1 MNSPRTG
8 AFADR
13 ICLVTGGSKGQG
25 RAIARELARGGGHVI
40 VNWFH
45 DIDAARQTVAD
56 ILAEGGSAEHLR
68 ASVAKQDAVEEMFAD
83 VARRHGRLDVL
94 VNNAARGV
102 FEPGHVLT
110 DRDWER
116 AIDTNVHGPRRCCR
130 AAFPLMKDRGG
141 AIVNLGSI
149 GTSVVIDNYSC
160 VAVCKGA
167 LEQLTKYLAVE
178 FGPHGIRVNMASAGM
193 LVSKTVELFPRS
205 EEVLEA
211 TVAGTP
217 LGRLGTVE
225 EHAKLVAFLASPE
238 ASWIT
243 GENVVNDGGIRLG
256 GALIRAGGTW
266 GDAPRPVADVVE
278 PGTSDAPVHRAPA
291 HTSDSAPARTSDSAP
306 ARTSDSAPA
315 RTSDRAAEPTSG
327 PAEDDGAIAVVGMGL
342 VVPGAESPEQ
352 FWELLRAGE
361 PAFSEPGDRYPLDTF
376 WAADPG
382 DRDRTY
388 ARTAGFVRM
397 GRHEDVAPDASLSSS
412 WLRHALG
419 QALPDGSSSRSS
431 LFIGACSDGDQHFEQ
446 AMVVEGYAR
455 MLAEAWP
462 TPAGPD
468 AERLRSLLRER
479 YRLAAGSPENHLPDG
494 VVRNAV
500 RGLLPDTTPV
510 TIVDTACSSSLYAID
525 LGVAALQEGST
536 DLALCGGYFMVTPRF
551 NVLFSKLGG
560 LSRRG
565 AVNAFDGSADGT
577 LFSDGAAVVALRRLG
592 DARRDGQQVLGVLAG
607 FGAAADGRGKAIAA
621 PNRRGQELAIAR
633 AGYGQERAPVWVVGH
648 GTGTRAG
655 DEVELTALNRSA
667 DGREVLCTSNKS
679 LIGHT
684 GWAAGAV
691 SVIHALLALRHGVI
705 PAQRPQPGAAATAE
719 HVTVPTRDTPLPAG
733 PRLVGVSG
741 FGFGGTNGHLLL
753 ADEPGPGESAPAARP
768 AAKDERIV
776 LVAWSAHLPGAP
788 ASADVAARLSEGR
801 APADNAGF
809 PMPYPAPE
817 WKVSRLPAAVSD
829 AIDRTQLMALDVAE
843 RFLAEHGQLWE
854 GREETTGVIA
864 AHYGPTLSWYQSA
877 LRCYADDLLAVAP
890 GELDAGEFT
899 QAAQAAGRVVRAGA
913 PESTPDTQPGL
924 MGNVIASRIANRYN
938 LNGAVQLADAGPDAT
953 AHAVQTAVRHLRGG
967 ALDLALV
974 LSLNGN
980 STDELR
986 TLLGRGPLGEGAFLF
1001 ALARESTAAAAG
1013 WPVLCQVSVATGGAG
1028 ARAPRPLDYL
1038 GANGAC
1044 DLIGELARL
1053 GEKPHVIAAGTS
1065 APGIVL
1071 TPHRPTRSA
1080 PRNER
1085 YVCTYVEEPA
1095 SDAEW
1100 TTAPGPDWLVVVQ
1113 PGCEESV
1120 PAQVRESGAH
1130 VHVLD
1135 ETAPVEA
1142 QFPDAAT
1149 GAGRFSHVRLFAST
1163 GGSAP
1168 GEAVPEGTL
1177 RAHEALFLAAK
1188 SCRDRIDAGGSLGV
1202 HLVDEL
1208 RSGVPHASAGL
1219 FTGIVSSLAWD
1230 LRGARL
1236 AVVIS
1241 SETGGWD
1248 TLNRELAG
1256 YRGYPAVI
1264 HHDGVRLRTKLVP
1277 APLDL
1282 TSNVS
1287 PLRPGS
1293 VVVVTGGARGITAA
1307 CAKELAS
1314 RTPLRLWL
1322 LGSSRLQDVPED
1334 LLHAGDEQLPGLRA
1348 EFLKA
1353 ERARTPGA
1361 SVREV
1366 MARFD
1371 RLLNAR
1377 ESQRN
1382 LRELRALCGEDAV
1395 DYLSCDLTDAEAVRS
1410 AVETIRQVTPN
1421 VDLLVH
1427 GAGLHNGGDISRLTV
1442 DGLRN
1447 IRGVKVDG
1455 YRNLKAAFG
1464 TAQPAQWCN
1473 FGSVAGLVGLPGET
1487 DYAPGNDFLH
1497 GAARQAALVRG
1508 ADERTLIWPIW
1519 AEIGMG
1525 GSELMQGNNERAGI
1539 MAPLAPSEGVRHLA
1553 AELSTPSV
1561 AQPLVAFL
1569 NAKERATFGEQFP
1582 GFVHP
1587 VPERTR
1593 WMLGTPHRITR
1604 GTTQWLLDLGE
1615 RTAGFLVDHT
1625 VNGKPTMHGT
1635 GLATIAAE
1643 AATAV
1648 VPGLPVRTLENL
1660 RFSAFVAPKA
1670 GPGNPYRVTARPDG
1684 PDRVHV
1690 RITSDVVDRRGRVL
1704 RADRQHFAC
1713 DVVLGALPVPPLAR
1727 NVVTDRP
1734 SEDPYYRDD
1743 SAVVLRGVYQ
1753 ASTDGREGP
1762 DGTSSR
1768 WVLVPPTTEADHA
1781 LLENPPVPTVM
1792 LDALARTRLLRTDG
1806 NGVHLVAVPR
1816 FIDRIEFFTTGSDAA
1831 VSKSHPD
1838 GILLIHVDDANV
1850 EEAVN
1855 ADGRV
1860 LIRISGCETFDVG
1873 DTS

>member
-1 MNSPRTG
+1 MNSPRAG

-68 ASVAKQDAVEEMFAD
+68 ASVAKQDAVEEMFAE

-130 AAFPLMKDRGG
+130 AAFPLMKERGG

-238 ASWIT
+238 ASWMT

-266 GDAPRPVADVVE
+266 GDAARPAAALAG
-278 PGTSDAPVHRAPA
+278 PGVPVDSASANAPDRVSEAASGSAPVRASNSVPV
-291 HTSDSAPARTSDSAP
+291 RTSG
-306 ARTSDSAPA
+306 
-315 RTSDRAAEPTSG
+315 RAAGNTPDR
-327 PAEDDGAIAVVGMGL
+327 AEDDGAIAVVGMGL

-352 FWELLRAGE
+352 FWELLRTGE
-361 PAFSEPGDRYPLDTF
+361 PAFSEPGDRYPQDTF
-376 WAADPG
+376 WAGDPG

-412 WLRHALG
+412 WLRHALE
-419 QALPDGSSSRSS
+419 QALPDGPSSRSS

-455 MLAEAWP
+455 LLAENWP
-462 TPAGPD
+462 SPSGPD
-468 AERLRSLLRER
+468 AERLRPVLRER
-479 YRLAAGSPENHLPDG
+479 YRLAAGSPEDHLPDG

-510 TIVDTACSSSLYAID
+510 TVVDTACSSSLYAID
-525 LGVAALQEGST
+525 LGVAALREGST

-560 LSRRG
+560 LSHRG

-577 LFSDGAAVVALRRLG
+577 LFSDGAAVVALRRLA

-633 AGYGQERAPVWVVGH
+633 AGHGRERHPVWVVGH

-655 DEVELTALNRSA
+655 DEVELAALNESA
-667 DGREVLCTSNKS
+667 AGREVLCTSNKS

-691 SVIHALLALRHGVI
+691 SVIHALLALRHDVV

-719 HVTVPTRDTPLPAG
+719 HITVPMRDTPLPAG

-753 ADEPGPGESAPAARP
+753 RDEPGPGESVPAARRP
-768 AAKDERIV
+768 AMDDRIV

-788 ASADVAARLSEGR
+788 ASAEVAARLGDGR
-801 APADNAGF
+801 APADDTGF
-809 PMPYPAPE
+809 PLPYPAPE

-829 AIDRTQLMALDVAE
+829 AVDRTQLMALDVAE
-843 RFLAEHGQLWE
+843 RFLAEHGHLWE
-854 GREETTGVIA
+854 GREETTGVVA

-877 LRCYADDLLAVAP
+877 LRCYADDLLAVTP
-890 GELDAGEFT
+890 GELDPDEYAE
-899 QAAQAAGRVVRAGA
+899 AARAAGRAVRAGT
-913 PESTPDTQPGL
+913 PEFTPDTQPGL
-924 MGNVIASRIANRYN
+924 MGNVIASRIANRHN

-953 AHAVQTAVRHLRGG
+953 AHALQTAVRHLRGG
-967 ALDLALV
+967 TLDLALV

-986 TLLGRGPLGEGAFLF
+986 ALLGRGPLGEGAFLF
-1001 ALARESTAAAAG
+1001 ALARESTAAAAR
-1013 WPVLCQVSVATGGAG
+1013 WPVLCEISVATGGAE
-1028 ARAPRPLDYL
+1028 ARAPRPVDYL

-1053 GEKPHVIAAGTS
+1053 RETPRVVAGGPS

-1071 TPHRPTRSA
+1071 TPHRATRPA

-1095 SDAEW
+1095 PDAEW
-1100 TTAPGPDWLVVVQ
+1100 TTAPGSDWLVVVQ

-1120 PAQVRESGAH
+1120 PARVRESGAH
-1130 VHVLD
+1130 VRVLD
-1135 ETAPVEA
+1135 ESAPVEA

-1208 RSGVPHASAGL
+1208 RSGVPHSSTGL

-1241 SETGGWD
+1241 SEAGGWE

-1256 YRGYPAVI
+1256 YRGYPAVL

-1282 TSNVS
+1282 SSNVS

-1307 CAKELAS
+1307 CAKELAA

-1322 LGSSRLQDVPED
+1322 LGSSRLQDVPDE
-1334 LLHAGDEQLPGLRA
+1334 LLDAGAEQLPGLRA
-1348 EFLKA
+1348 AFLQA

-1361 SVREV
+1361 TVREV

-1395 DYLSCDLTDAEAVRS
+1395 DYLTCDLTDAEAVRS
-1410 AVETIRQVTPN
+1410 TVEAIRQVTPD

-1427 GAGLHNGGDISRLTV
+1427 GAGLHNGGDISRLTI
-1442 DGLRN
+1442 DGLRHV
-1447 IRGVKVDG
+1447 RGVKVDG

-1539 MAPLAPSEGVRHLA
+1539 MAPLAPAEGVRHLA
-1553 AELSTPSV
+1553 TELSTPSV

-1604 GTTQWLLDLGE
+1604 AATQWLLDLGE

-1648 VPGLPVRTLENL
+1648 IPGSPVRTLENL

-1670 GPGNPYRVTARPDG
+1670 GPGNPYRVTARLDG

-1704 RADRQHFAC
+1704 RADREHFAC
-1713 DVVLGALPVPPLAR
+1713 DVVLGSLPVPPPAR
-1727 NVVTDRP
+1727 SVVTDRL
-1734 SEDPYYRDD
+1734 SEDPYYRED
-1743 SAVVLRGVYQ
+1743 SAVVLRGVYR

-1762 DGTSSR
+1762 DGTSSV
-1768 WVLVPPTTEADHA
+1768 WVLVQAGTEADHA

-1816 FIDRIEFFTTGSDAA
+1816 FIDRIEFFTTGSDAT

-1838 GILLIHVDDANV
+1838 GIRLIHVDDANV
-1850 EEAVN
+1850 EEAVS

>member
-1 MNSPRTG
+1 MTRSRAG
-8 AFADR
+8 AFTDR

-45 DIDAARQTVAD
+45 DLDAARQTVAD

-68 ASVAKQDAVEEMFAD
+68 ASVAKQEAVEEMFAD

-130 AAFPLMKDRGG
+130 AAFPLMRERGG

-193 LVSKTVELFPRS
+193 LVSKTVDLFPRS
-205 EEVLEA
+205 EEVLAA

-225 EHAKLVAFLASPE
+225 EHAKLVAFLASPD
-238 ASWIT
+238 ASWMT

-266 GDAPRPVADVVE
+266 GDAVRPSAGIAALS
-278 PGTSDAPVHRAPA
+278 PPTAPKASIHGAA
-291 HTSDSAPARTSDSAP
+291 HTV
-306 ARTSDSAPA
+306 
-315 RTSDRAAEPTSG
+315 DRAD
-327 PAEDDGAIAVVGMGL
+327 DDGAIAVVGMGL

-352 FWELLRAGE
+352 FWELLRSGA
-361 PAFSEPGDRYPLDTF
+361 PAFTEPGDRYPLDTF

-419 QALPDGSSSRSS
+419 QALPDGSSTRSS

-455 MLAEAWP
+455 MLAGHWP
-462 TPAGPD
+462 SPGGPD
-468 AERLRSLLRER
+468 ADRLRSLLRER
-479 YRLAAGSPENHLPDG
+479 YRLAAGSPETHLPDG
-494 VVRNAV
+494 IVRNAL

-525 LGVAALQEGST
+525 LGVAALHEGRT

-565 AVNAFDGSADGT
+565 AVDAFDGSADGT

-592 DARRDGQQVLGVLAG
+592 DARRTGQRVLGVLAG

-621 PNRRGQELAIAR
+621 PNPRGQELAIAR
-633 AGYGQERAPVWVVGH
+633 AGRGSDREPIWVVGH

-655 DEVELTALNRSA
+655 DGVELAALDRSA
-667 DGREVLCTSNKS
+667 GRETLCTSNKS
-679 LIGHT
+679 LVGHT

-691 SVIHALLALRHGVI
+691 SVIHALLGLRHGVV
-705 PAQRPQPGAAATAE
+705 PAQRPRPDAAVTAE
-719 HVTVPTRDTPLPAG
+719 HVTVPPQETPLPPG

-753 ADEPGPGESAPAARP
+753 RDDPRPGEPAPTARP
-768 AAKDERIV
+768 PAKDDRIV

-788 ASADVAARLSEGR
+788 PSAEVADRLGHGR
-801 APADNAGF
+801 APAAEAGF
-809 PMPYPAPE
+809 PLPYPAPD
-817 WKVSRLPAAVSD
+817 WQVSRLPAAVSD
-829 AIDRTQLMALDVAE
+829 AIDRTHLMALDVAE
-843 RFLAEHGQLWE
+843 RFRSEHGPLWE

-877 LRCYADDLLAVAP
+877 LRCYADDLLTVAP
-890 GELDAGEFT
+890 GELDAREFT
-899 QAAQAAGRVVRAGA
+899 EAARAAGRAVRAA
-913 PESTPDTQPGL
+913 TAATTPDTQPGL
-924 MGNVIASRIANRYN
+924 MGNVIASRIANRYD
-938 LNGAVQLADAGPDAT
+938 LNGAAQLADAGPAAT
-953 AHAVQTAVRHLRGG
+953 AHAVQTAVRHLRSG

-1013 WPVLCQVSVATGGAG
+1013 WPVLCQVSVVTGGAETPG
-1028 ARAPRPLDYL
+1028 GRALDYL

-1044 DLIGELARL
+1044 DLIGVLSRL
-1053 GEKPHVIAAGTS
+1053 RDTAVVIADGPS
-1065 APGIVL
+1065 APGIML
-1071 TPHRPTRSA
+1071 TPHPATRPV

-1085 YVCTYVEEPA
+1085 YVCSYVEEPA
-1095 SDAEW
+1095 PDTEW
-1100 TTAPGPDWLVVVQ
+1100 TTPPGPDWLVIVE

-1120 PAQVRESGAH
+1120 PTDVRASGAR
-1130 VHVLD
+1130 VQVLD
-1135 ETAPVEA
+1135 ETVPIEA
-1142 QFPDAAT
+1142 QFPGAAT
-1149 GAGRFSHVRLFAST
+1149 GTGRFSHVRLFASA
-1163 GGSAP
+1163 GGTAP
-1168 GEAVPEGTL
+1168 GETVSESTL

-1202 HLVDEL
+1202 HLIDEL
-1208 RSGVPHASAGL
+1208 RSGVPHPATGL

-1230 LRGARL
+1230 LHQARL

-1241 SETGGWD
+1241 SEAGAWAA
-1248 TLNRELAG
+1248 LNRELAG
-1256 YRGYPAVI
+1256 YGGYPTVL

-1282 TSNVS
+1282 RSNVS

-1334 LLHAGDEQLPGLRA
+1334 LLEADDDELAGLRA
-1348 EFLKA
+1348 DFLKT

-1361 SVREV
+1361 TVREV

-1377 ESQRN
+1377 ESHRT
-1382 LRELRALCGEDAV
+1382 LRELRELCGTDAV
-1395 DYLSCDLTDAEAVRS
+1395 DYLTCDLTDAEAVR
-1410 AVETIRQVTPN
+1410 ATVGAIRESTPD

-1427 GAGLHNGGDISRLTV
+1427 GAGLHNGGDIARLSL
-1442 DGLRN
+1442 DGLRH
-1447 IRGVKVDG
+1447 IRGVKIEG
-1455 YRNLKAAFG
+1455 YRNLKDAFG
-1464 TAQPAQWCN
+1464 AAQPAQWCN

-1525 GSELMQGNNERAGI
+1525 GSELMQGNNDRAGI
-1539 MAPLAPSEGVRHLA
+1539 MAPLAPAEGVRHLA
-1553 AELSTPSV
+1553 AELTTPSV

-1569 NAKERATFGEQFP
+1569 NAKERKTFSEQFP

-1587 VPERTR
+1587 VPERSR
-1593 WMLGTPHRITR
+1593 WMLGVPHRITR
-1604 GTTQWLLDLGE
+1604 SATQWLLDLGE
-1615 RTAGFLVDHT
+1615 RTAGFLADHT

-1648 VPGLPVRTLENL
+1648 VPELPVHTLENL
-1660 RFSAFVAPKA
+1660 RFSAFVTPKA
-1670 GPGNPYRVTARPDG
+1670 GPGNPYRVTARPSG
-1684 PDRVHV
+1684 ADRVHV

-1704 RADRQHFAC
+1704 RADREHFAC
-1713 DVVLGALPVPPLAR
+1713 DVVLGPLPAPPPAR
-1727 NVVTDRP
+1727 NVAADRP

-1743 SAVVLRGVYQ
+1743 SAVVLRGVYR

-1762 DGTSSR
+1762 GGTSSR
-1768 WVLVPPTTEADHA
+1768 WELVPAVTDADRA

-1792 LDALARTRLLRTDG
+1792 LDALARTRLLRTDAD
-1806 NGVHLVAVPR
+1806 GVHLVAVPR
-1816 FIDRIEFFTTGSDAA
+1816 FIARVEFFTTGSDFA
-1831 VSKSHPD
+1831 VTKSNPD
-1838 GILLIHVDDANV
+1838 GIRLIHVDDANV

-1873 DTS
+1873 ETS

>member
-1 MNSPRTG
+1 MNSPRAG
-8 AFADR
+8 AFTDR

-45 DIDAARQTVAD
+45 DLDAARQTVAD

-68 ASVAKQDAVEEMFAD
+68 ASVAKQDAVEEMFAE
-83 VARRHGRLDVL
+83 VGRRHGRLDVL

-130 AAFPLMKDRGG
+130 AAFPLMRERGG

-205 EEVLEA
+205 GEVLEA

-225 EHAKLVAFLASPE
+225 EHAKLVAFLASPD
-238 ASWIT
+238 ASWMT

-266 GDAPRPVADVVE
+266 GDAARPPAGVVE
-278 PGTSDAPVHRAPA
+278 PSASGAPGALAHGTA
-291 HTSDSAPARTSDSAP
+291 ARTPDHA
-306 ARTSDSAPA
+306 
-315 RTSDRAAEPTSG
+315 
-327 PAEDDGAIAVVGMGL
+327 DDEGAIAVVGMGL

-352 FWELLRAGE
+352 FWELLRTGA
-361 PAFSEPGDRYPLDTF
+361 PAFTEPGDRYPQDTF

-382 DRDRTY
+382 SRDRTY

-397 GRHEDVAPDASLSSS
+397 GWHEDVAPDASLSSS
-412 WLRHALG
+412 WLRHALD
-419 QALPDGSSSRSS
+419 QALPDGPLPRSS

-455 MLAEAWP
+455 MLAENWP
-462 TPAGPD
+462 SPTGPD

-479 YRLAAGSPENHLPDG
+479 YRLAAGNPEDHLPDG
-494 VVRNAV
+494 VVRSAV

-551 NVLFSKLGG
+551 NVLFGKLGG
-560 LSRRG
+560 LSHRG

-592 DARRDGQQVLGVLAG
+592 DARRAGQHVLGVLAG

-633 AGYGQERAPVWVVGH
+633 AGHGQQRAPIWVVGH

-655 DEVELTALNRSA
+655 DEVELAALDRSA
-667 DGREVLCTSNKS
+667 AGRQVLCTSNKS

-691 SVIHALLALRHGVI
+691 SVIHALLGLRHGVV
-705 PAQRPQPGAAATAE
+705 PAQRPRPGAAVTAE
-719 HVTVPTRDTPLPAG
+719 HVTVPAQEVPLPPG

-741 FGFGGTNGHLLL
+741 FGFGGTNGHLLIG
-753 ADEPGPGESAPAARP
+753 DEPRPGEPAPAARP
-768 AAKDERIV
+768 PAEDDRIV

-788 ASADVAARLSEGR
+788 SSAEVAARLGDGR
-801 APADNAGF
+801 APAADAGF
-809 PMPYPAPE
+809 PVPYPAPD
-817 WKVSRLPAAVSD
+817 WQVSRLPAAVSD
-829 AIDRTQLMALDVAE
+829 AIDRTQLMALDVTE
-843 RFLAEHGQLWE
+843 RFRAEHGQLWE

-890 GELDAGEFT
+890 GELDAREFT
-899 QAAQAAGRVVRAGA
+899 EAARAVGRAVRAGTA
-913 PESTPDTQPGL
+913 ASTPDTQPGL
-924 MGNVIASRIANRYN
+924 MGNVIASRIANRHN
-938 LNGAVQLADAGPDAT
+938 LNGAVQLADAGPAAT
-953 AHAVQTAVRHLRGG
+953 AHAVQTAVRHLRSG

-1013 WPVLCQVSVATGGAG
+1013 WPVLCRLSVVTGGG
-1028 ARAPRPLDYL
+1028 EARAGRPLDYL

-1053 GEKPHVIAAGTS
+1053 GDTPHVIAAGAS

-1071 TPHRPTRSA
+1071 TPHPATRPA

-1085 YVCTYVEEPA
+1085 YVCSYVEEPA
-1095 SDAEW
+1095 PDAEW
-1100 TTAPGPDWLVVVQ
+1100 TGVPGPDWLVIVQ
-1113 PGCEESV
+1113 PGCGESV
-1120 PAQVRESGAH
+1120 PTQVHESGAR

-1135 ETAPVEA
+1135 KTTPIEA

-1163 GGSAP
+1163 GGAAP
-1168 GEAVPEGTL
+1168 GETVSEGTL

-1202 HLVDEL
+1202 HVVDDL
-1208 RSGVPHASAGL
+1208 RSGVPHPATGL

-1230 LRGARL
+1230 LRQARL

-1241 SETGGWD
+1241 SQADGWA

-1256 YRGYPAVI
+1256 YRGYPAVL

-1282 TSNVS
+1282 RSNVS

-1322 LGSSRLQDVPED
+1322 LGSSRLRDVPED
-1334 LLHAGDEQLPGLRA
+1334 LLEAEDDQLAALRA
-1348 EFLKA
+1348 DFLKA

-1361 SVREV
+1361 PVREV

-1377 ESQRN
+1377 ESHRN
-1382 LRELRALCGEDAV
+1382 LRELRALCGDGAV
-1395 DYLSCDLTDAEAVRS
+1395 DYLTCDLTDAEAVRS
-1410 AVETIRQVTPN
+1410 TVDRIREVTPQ

-1427 GAGLHNGGDISRLTV
+1427 GAGLHNGGDISRLSV
-1442 DGLRN
+1442 DGLRR
-1447 IRGVKVDG
+1447 IRAVKVEG
-1455 YRNLKAAFG
+1455 YRNLKDAFG
-1464 TAQPAQWCN
+1464 AAQPAQWCN

-1497 GAARQAALVRG
+1497 GAARHAALVRG
-1508 ADERTLIWPIW
+1508 ADERTLVWPIW
-1519 AEIGMG
+1519 AEVGMG

-1539 MAPLAPSEGVRHLA
+1539 MAPLAPAEGVRHLA
-1553 AELSTPSV
+1553 AELGTPSV

-1569 NAKERATFGEQFP
+1569 NAKERKTFGEQFP

-1593 WMLGTPHRITR
+1593 WMLGVPHRITR
-1604 GTTQWLLDLGE
+1604 DSAQWLLDLGE

-1648 VPGLPVRTLENL
+1648 APGLPVRALEDL

-1670 GPGNPYRVTARPDG
+1670 GPGNPYRVTARLDG
-1684 PDRVHV
+1684 ADRVHV

-1704 RADRQHFAC
+1704 RADREHFAC
-1713 DVVLGALPVPPLAR
+1713 HVVLGALPAPPPAR
-1727 NVVTDRP
+1727 DVVTDRP

-1743 SAVVLRGVYQ
+1743 SAVVLRGVYR

-1762 DGTSSR
+1762 GGTSSR
-1768 WVLVPPTTEADHA
+1768 WVLVPPATEADRA

-1816 FIDRIEFFTTGSDAA
+1816 SIARVEFFTAGSDAG
-1831 VSKSHPD
+1831 VSKSNPD
-1838 GILLIHVDDANV
+1838 GIRLVHVDDANV

-1855 ADGRV
+1855 SDGRV

>member
-1 MNSPRTG
+1 MTRPRPG
-8 AFADR
+8 AFTGKV
-13 ICLVTGGSKGQG
+13 CLVTGGSKGQG

-45 DIDAARQTVAD
+45 DLEAARQTVAD
-56 ILAEGGSAEHLR
+56 ILAEGGSAEHVR
-68 ASVAKQDAVEEMFAD
+68 ASVAKPDAIEEMFAD
-83 VARRHGRLDVL
+83 VGRRHGRLDVL

-116 AIDTNVHGPRRCCR
+116 AIDTNVHGPRRCSR
-130 AAFPLMKDRGG
+130 AAFPLMREHGG

-225 EHAKLVAFLASPE
+225 EHAKLVAFLASPD
-238 ASWIT
+238 ASWMT

-266 GDAPRPVADVVE
+266 GPA
-278 PGTSDAPVHRAPA
+278 APA
-291 HTSDSAPARTSDSAP
+291 PTPVTEPAPAPESRP
-306 ARTSDSAPA
+306 ARS
-315 RTSDRAAEPTSG
+315 RDRSG
-327 PAEDDGAIAVVGMGL
+327 GGEDDGDAVAVVGMGL

-352 FWELLRAGE
+352 FWELLRSGD
-361 PAFSEPGDRYPLDTF
+361 PAFSEPGDRFPLDTF

-412 WLRHALG
+412 WLRHALE
-419 QALPDGSSSRSS
+419 QALPAGPASRPS
-431 LFIGACSDGDQHFEQ
+431 LFVGACSDGDQHFEQ

-455 MLAEAWP
+455 LLAENWP
-462 TPAGPD
+462 SAHGPGAD
-468 AERLRSLLRER
+468 RLRSLLRER
-479 YRLAAGSPENHLPDG
+479 YRLAAGDPASHLPDG
-494 VVRNAV
+494 VVRHAL

-510 TIVDTACSSSLYAID
+510 TVVDTACSSSLYAID

-536 DLALCGGYFMVTPRF
+536 DLALCGGYFMLTPRF
-551 NVLFSKLGG
+551 AVLFGKLGG
-560 LSRRG
+560 LSHRG
-565 AVNAFDGSADGT
+565 AVSSFDEAADGT
-577 LFSDGAAVVALRRLG
+577 LFSDGAAVVALRRLS

-621 PNRRGQELAIAR
+621 PNPRGQALALARARRGPDREVA
-633 AGYGQERAPVWVVGH
+633 WVVGH

-655 DEVELTALNRSA
+655 DEVELAALDQA
-667 DGREVLCTSNKS
+667 TTGKDVLCTSNKS

-691 SVIHALLALRHGVI
+691 SVIHALLGLRHGVV
-705 PAQRPQPGAAATAE
+705 PAQRPRPGAPVRAA
-719 HVTVPTRDTPLPAG
+719 HLTVPTRETPLPAG
-733 PRLVGVSG
+733 PRTIGVSG

-753 ADEPGPGESAPAARP
+753 QDEPRPGEPVPAARP
-768 AAKDERIV
+768 PAKNERIV
-776 LVAWSAHLPGAP
+776 LVAWSAHLPGEP
-788 ASADVAARLSEGR
+788 SAAEVAARLKDGR
-801 APADNAGF
+801 APSEDAGF
-809 PMPYPAPE
+809 AVPYPAPE
-817 WKVSRLPAAVSD
+817 FAVGRLPAAVSD
-829 AIDRTQLMALDVAE
+829 AIDRTQLMALAVAG
-843 RFLAEHGQLWE
+843 RFAAEHGPLWQ
-854 GREETTGVIA
+854 GREETTGVVA
-864 AHYGPTLSWYQSA
+864 AHYGPALSWYHSA

-890 GELDAGEFT
+890 GELDPGEFAEAARAAGE
-899 QAAQAAGRVVRAGA
+899 AVRAGTA
-913 PESTPDTQPGL
+913 ASTPDTQPGL

-938 LNGAVQLADAGPDAT
+938 LNGPVQLADAGPAAT
-953 AHAVQTAVRHLRGG
+953 AHAIQTAVRHLRGG

-974 LSLNGN
+974 LSVNGN
-980 STDELR
+980 STEELR
-986 TLLGRGPLGEGAFLF
+986 TLLSRGPLGEGAFLF
-1001 ALARESTAAAAG
+1001 ALARESTAAEAG
-1013 WPVLCQVSVATGGAG
+1013 WPVLGDISIAPGTGEPAA
-1028 ARAPRPLDYL
+1028 ARPRDYL

-1044 DLIGELARL
+1044 DLIGALARP
-1053 GEKPHVIAAGTS
+1053 GPAPRVIGAGPS

-1071 TPHRPTRSA
+1071 TPRPASRIV

-1085 YVCTYVEEPA
+1085 YVCSFVEEPL
-1095 SDAEW
+1095 SGPEW
-1100 TTAPGPDWLVVVQ
+1100 TTAPGPDWLVIVQ
-1113 PGCEESV
+1113 PGCEDAV
-1120 PAQVRESGAH
+1120 PAEVRASGAH
-1130 VHVLD
+1130 VQVLTGA
-1135 ETAPVEA
+1135 EPIEA
-1142 QFPDAAT
+1142 QFPHHAT
-1149 GAGRFSHVRLFAST
+1149 GTAGFGHIRLFAST
-1163 GGSAP
+1163 GGTES
-1168 GEAVPEGTL
+1168 GEAVPADTL

-1188 SCRDRIDAGGSLGV
+1188 SGRDRLAAGGSLGV
-1202 HLVDEL
+1202 HVVDEL
-1208 RSGVPHASAGL
+1208 RSGVPHPATGL

-1230 LRGARL
+1230 LSEARL

-1241 SETGGWD
+1241 SAAGGWT

-1256 YRGYPAVI
+1256 YRGYPAVL

-1282 TSNVS
+1282 RPDTS
-1287 PLRPGS
+1287 PLRPGA

-1314 RTPLRLWL
+1314 RAPLRLWL
-1322 LGSSRLQDVPED
+1322 LGSSRLQDVPAE
-1334 LLHAGDEQLPGLRA
+1334 LLEAADDRLTALRA
-1348 EFLKA
+1348 EFLKT
-1353 ERARTPGA
+1353 ERARTPDA

-1377 ESQRN
+1377 ESHRT
-1382 LRELRALCGEDAV
+1382 LRDLRALCGEDAV
-1395 DYLSCDLTDAEAVRS
+1395 RYLTCDLTDAEAVRE
-1410 AVETIRQVTPN
+1410 AVARIREVTPE

-1427 GAGLHNGGDISRLTV
+1427 GAGLHNGGDISRLSL
-1442 DGLRN
+1442 DGLRH
-1447 IRGVKVDG
+1447 IRGVKIEG

-1464 TAQPAQWCN
+1464 AAQPAQWCN

-1497 GAARQAALVRG
+1497 GAARRAALVRG

-1539 MAPLAPSEGVRHLA
+1539 MAPLAPAEGVRHFT
-1553 AELSTPSV
+1553 AELRTPSV

-1569 NAKERATFGEQFP
+1569 NPKERDTFGTQFP
-1582 GFVHP
+1582 GFVHR

-1593 WMLGTPHRITR
+1593 WMLGVPHRIT
-1604 GTTQWLLDLGE
+1604 GEATQWLLDLGE
-1615 RTAGFLVDHT
+1615 RTAGFLADHT

-1643 AATAV
+1643 AAVAV
-1648 VPGLPVRTLENL
+1648 VPGATVRSLEQL
-1660 RFSAFVAPKA
+1660 RFSAFVAPKT
-1670 GPGNPYRVTARPDG
+1670 GPGNPYRVTARPAG
-1684 PDRVHV
+1684 PDRVRV

-1704 RADRQHFAC
+1704 RADREHFSC
-1713 DVVLGALPVPPLAR
+1713 EVVLGALPEPPIGR
-1727 NVVTDRP
+1727 DVVTDRP

-1743 SAVVLRGVYQ
+1743 SAVVLRGVYR

-1762 DGTSSR
+1762 GGTSSR
-1768 WVLVPPTTEADHA
+1768 WVLVPAVTEADRV
-1781 LLENPPVPTVM
+1781 LLENPPVPTVL
-1792 LDALARTRLLRTDG
+1792 LDALARTRLLRTDE
-1806 NGVHLVAVPR
+1806 NGVHLIAVPR
-1816 FIDRIEFFTTGSDAA
+1816 FIERVEFFTSGSDAE
-1831 VSKSHPD
+1831 VSKSNPD
-1838 GILLIHVDDANV
+1838 GIRLIHVDDANV
-1850 EEAVN
+1850 EEALS

-1860 LIRISGCETFDVG
+1860 LVRIRGCETFDVG
-1873 DTS
+1873 DTR